1 MSMSDPIADMLTRMR
16 NGIIANFDTVDVPSS
31 KLKINIAK
39 ILKSEGFIKNYKVI
53 ADKKQGL
60 IRIFLKYD
68 ENGEPVIGGS
78 EKGEPVQLPGL
89 FQEGQ
94 GAHGSQRIWSQRPF
108 HVQRRDDRQAGQE
121 AGSRRGDPLF
131 RLVGALMKMHF
142 IVSGGCPCH
151 A

>member
-16 NGIIANFDTVDVPSS
+16 NGIIASFDSVDVPSS

-68 ENGEPVIGGS
+68 ENGEPVIGGLKRVS
-78 EKGEPVQLPGL
+78 RSSVRVYAKKDKVPMVLNGFGINVLSTSKGVMT
-89 FQEGQ
+89 
-94 GAHGSQRIWSQRPF
+94 
-108 HVQRRDDRQAGQE
+108 DKQARKLG
-121 AGSRRGDPLF
+121 
-131 RLVGALMKMHF
+131 
-142 IVSGGCPCH
+142 IGGEILCSVW
-151 A
+151 

>member
-1 MSMSDPIADMLTRMR
+1 MSMSDPIADMLTRVR

-68 ENGEPVIGGS
+68 ENGEPVIGGLKRVS
-78 EKGEPVQLPGL
+78 RSSCRVFAKKDKVPMVLNGFGINVLSTSKGVMT
-89 FQEGQ
+89 
-94 GAHGSQRIWSQRPF
+94 
-108 HVQRRDDRQAGQE
+108 DKQARKLG
-121 AGSRRGDPLF
+121 
-131 RLVGALMKMHF
+131 VGGEILCS
-142 IVSGGCPCH
+142 VW
-151 A
+151 

>member
-1 MSMSDPIADMLTRMR
+1 MTDPIADMLTRMR

-68 ENGEPVIGGS
+68 ENGEPVIGGLKRVS
-78 EKGEPVQLPGL
+78 RSSCRVFAKKDKVPMVLNGFGINVLSTSKGVMT
-89 FQEGQ
+89 
-94 GAHGSQRIWSQRPF
+94 
-108 HVQRRDDRQAGQE
+108 DKQARKLG
-121 AGSRRGDPLF
+121 
-131 RLVGALMKMHF
+131 VGGEILCS
-142 IVSGGCPCH
+142 VW
-151 A
+151 

>member
-1 MSMSDPIADMLTRMR
+1 MSMTDPIADMLTRMR

-68 ENGEPVIGGS
+68 ENGEPVIGGLKRVS
-78 EKGEPVQLPGL
+78 RSSCRVFAKKDKMPMVLNGFGINVLSTSKGVMT
-89 FQEGQ
+89 
-94 GAHGSQRIWSQRPF
+94 
-108 HVQRRDDRQAGQE
+108 DKQARKLG
-121 AGSRRGDPLF
+121 
-131 RLVGALMKMHF
+131 VGGEILCS
-142 IVSGGCPCH
+142 VW
-151 A
+151 

>member
-1 MSMSDPIADMLTRMR
+1 MSDPIADMLTRMR

-68 ENGEPVIGGS
+68 ENGETVIGGLKRVS
-78 EKGEPVQLPGL
+78 R
-89 FQEGQ
+89 
-94 GAHGSQRIWSQRPF
+94 S
-108 HVQRRDDRQAGQE
+108 
-121 AGSRRGDPLF
+121 SRRVFAKKDKVPMVLNGFGINVLSTSKGVMTDKQARKLG
-131 RLVGALMKMHF
+131 VGGEILCS
-142 IVSGGCPCH
+142 VW
-151 A
+151 

>member
-16 NGIIANFDTVDVPSS
+16 NGIIASFDSVDVPSS

-68 ENGEPVIGGS
+68 ENGEPVIGGLKRVS
-78 EKGEPVQLPGL
+78 RSSGRVYANKDKVPMVLNGFGINVLSTSKGVMT
-89 FQEGQ
+89 
-94 GAHGSQRIWSQRPF
+94 
-108 HVQRRDDRQAGQE
+108 DKQARKLG
-121 AGSRRGDPLF
+121 
-131 RLVGALMKMHF
+131 
-142 IVSGGCPCH
+142 IGGEILCSVW
-151 A
+151 

>member
-1 MSMSDPIADMLTRMR
+1 MSMTDPIADMLTRMR

-68 ENGEPVIGGS
+68 ENGEPVIGGLKRVS
-78 EKGEPVQLPGL
+78 RSSCRVFAKKDKVPMVLNGFGINVLSTSKGVMT
-89 FQEGQ
+89 
-94 GAHGSQRIWSQRPF
+94 
-108 HVQRRDDRQAGQE
+108 DKQAKKLG
-121 AGSRRGDPLF
+121 
-131 RLVGALMKMHF
+131 VGGEILCA
-142 IVSGGCPCH
+142 VW
-151 A
+151 

>member
-16 NGIIANFDTVDVPSS
+16 NGIIANFETVDVPSS

-68 ENGEPVIGGS
+68 ENGEPVIGGLKRVS
-78 EKGEPVQLPGL
+78 RSSCRVFAKKDKVPMVLNGFGINVLSTSKGVMT
-89 FQEGQ
+89 
-94 GAHGSQRIWSQRPF
+94 
-108 HVQRRDDRQAGQE
+108 DKQAKKLG
-121 AGSRRGDPLF
+121 
-131 RLVGALMKMHF
+131 VGGEILCA
-142 IVSGGCPCH
+142 VW
-151 A
+151 

>member
-16 NGIIANFDTVDVPSS
+16 NGIIANFDAVDVPSS

-68 ENGEPVIGGS
+68 ENGEPVIGGLKRVS
-78 EKGEPVQLPGL
+78 RSSCRVFAKKDKVPMVLNGFGVNVLSTSKGVMTDKQARKLGVGGEILC
-89 FQEGQ
+89 
-94 GAHGSQRIWSQRPF
+94 SIW
-108 HVQRRDDRQAGQE
+108 
-121 AGSRRGDPLF
+121 
-131 RLVGALMKMHF
+131 
-142 IVSGGCPCH
+142 
-151 A
+151 

>member
-16 NGIIANFDTVDVPSS
+16 NGIIASFDTVDVPSS

-68 ENGEPVIGGS
+68 ENGEPVIGGLKRVS
-78 EKGEPVQLPGL
+78 RSSCRVFAKKDKVPMVLNGFGINVLSTSKGVMT
-89 FQEGQ
+89 
-94 GAHGSQRIWSQRPF
+94 
-108 HVQRRDDRQAGQE
+108 DKQARKLG
-121 AGSRRGDPLF
+121 
-131 RLVGALMKMHF
+131 
-142 IVSGGCPCH
+142 IGGEILCSVW
-151 A
+151 

>member
-16 NGIIANFDTVDVPSS
+16 NGIIASFDSVDVPSS

-68 ENGEPVIGGS
+68 ENGEPVIGGLKRVS
-78 EKGEPVQLPGL
+78 RSSGRVYAKKDKVPMVLNGFGINVLSTSKGVMT
-89 FQEGQ
+89 
-94 GAHGSQRIWSQRPF
+94 
-108 HVQRRDDRQAGQE
+108 DKQARKLG
-121 AGSRRGDPLF
+121 
-131 RLVGALMKMHF
+131 
-142 IVSGGCPCH
+142 IGGEILCSVW
-151 A
+151 